1 MPPGSSHDYEH
12 DKVSPPASPAMSAA
26 DYDGVGVGSGG
37 AVSPVEE
44 VSPNVDSQNTTSPRQ
59 GSQIPVPRK
68 APPTGIPLQ
77 NRTQRAPPA
86 KAWTQNV
93 GKSPMMW
100 DKYSG
105 EPTLTGAGVPAQ
117 VKPGTAFNLRSQLRP
132 TGSRAY
138 QPPPADPEAQQKTT
152 FREKASRFAH
162 KNLTIDTRPPWKGA
176 SGRQAIVAPPEDNP
190 GQPLPVP
197 QRAPKRVQSPENTPQ
212 SGAPPTAVR
221 KVAASPETATV
232 ASPETTDTQKEAF
245 PPLEEH
251 PAYRNNPQE
260 IYASQGPPEVK
271 QTGYPSPV
279 SPTDVETTPTQT
291 SPEHDYATRTTDDI
305 ILPKRH
311 ESRRSPERES
321 NSRQSSQNHP
331 DPTSRFSWTT
341 TNTSTTYQHSPPPSP
356 PPPMPQAYAN
366 IYSQP
371 QSRTGSTARVP
382 LDTAPTVL
390 NRGHPTRRL
399 GDQSAGPPSPTFTL
413 RSISST
419 IRKPVPTYQ
428 PIQSGP
434 LPNWRDGITARNP
447 YSLRAP
453 SIAPSTM
460 STQAGDKSLPKTPG
474 ELNSV
479 DLVTALQA
487 QQDDLFNQR
496 SNIQRVIRD
505 LEKPEPQ
512 NPLVSDIRA
521 RREKEKK
528 LQALRVDL
536 DEVARLE
543 YDCGLRLHR
552 AWKRREREDPSAG
565 PSVLWVRRIASS

>member
-1 MPPGSSHDYEH
+1 MPKQTYHEG
-12 DKVSPPASPAMSAA
+12 VSPATSPGLPAQ
-26 DYDGVGVGSGG
+26 DYDGG
-37 AVSPVEE
+37 VSPVEE
-44 VSPNVDSQNTTSPRQ
+44 MSPNMDVQNAASLRQ
-59 GSQIPVPRK
+59 GSQIPIPRK
-68 APPTGIPLQ
+68 TTPAGMTAQ
-77 NRTQRAPPA
+77 NQAKRAPPA

-117 VKPGTAFNLRSQLRP
+117 VKPGSGFNLRSQLRP
-132 TGSRAY
+132 VNNKAY
-138 QPPPADPEAQQKTT
+138 QPPPTADSEAPQKTT

-197 QRAPKRVQSPENTPQ
+197 HRSTKRVKSPENTPQ
-212 SGAPPTAVR
+212 TGAPPTAVR
-221 KVAASPETATV
+221 KVDASPETARV
-232 ASPETTDTQKEAF
+232 ASPENMDTQE
-245 PPLEEH
+245 PH
-251 PAYRNNPQE
+251 PTGRSSPTQ
-260 IYASQGPPEVK
+260 IYASQGSPEFK

-279 SPTDVETTPTQT
+279 SPTDGGTTPTQA
-291 SPEHDYATRTTDDI
+291 SQEHAYTELTRTPEDI

-311 ESRRSPERES
+311 ESKRSPERDLH
-321 NSRQSSQNHP
+321 SRQSSQNHP

-356 PPPMPQAYAN
+356 PPPMPPAYAN
-366 IYSQP
+366 TYSP
-371 QSRTGSTARVP
+371 MPVEDVATARVP
-382 LDTAPTVL
+382 IDAAPTVL

-399 GDQSAGPPSPTFTL
+399 GDQSAGPPSPTFSM
-413 RSISST
+413 RSMSST
-419 IRKPVPTYQ
+419 VRKPVATEG
-428 PIQSGP
+428 PIPSLP
-434 LPNWRDGITARNP
+434 LPSWRDGITARNP
-447 YSLRAP
+447 HALRAP
-453 SIAPSTM
+453 SVAPSTT
-460 STQAGDKSLPKTPG
+460 STFADKTLPKTPS
-474 ELNSV
+474 ELASV
-479 DLVTALQA
+479 DLITALQA

-521 RREKEKK
+521 RREKEKR
-528 LQALRVDL
+528 LTALREDL

-552 AWKRREREDPSAG
+552 AWKRREREDPASG
-565 PSVLWVRRIASS
+565 PSVFWVRRVTSN

>member
-1 MPPGSSHDYEH
+1 MPPGPVQQHHDQ
-12 DKVSPPASPAMSAA
+12 VSPPTSPGLPAA
-26 DYDGVGVGSGG
+26 DYSGG
-37 AVSPVEE
+37 VSPVDE
-44 VSPNVDSQNTTSPRQ
+44 VSPKLDGPNTLSPRQ
-59 GSQIPVPRK
+59 ASHIPIPRK
-68 APPTGIPLQ
+68 ATPTGMAPQ
-77 NRTQRAPPA
+77 SAAQRAPPA

-117 VKPGTAFNLRSQLRP
+117 VKPGSTFNLRSQLRP
-132 TGSRAY
+132 TGNRAY
-138 QPPPADPEAQQKTT
+138 QPPPPADSEAPQKTT

-176 SGRQAIVAPPEDNP
+176 SGRQAIILPPEDNP

-197 QRAPKRVQSPENTPQ
+197 QRAPKRVQSPENTPR
-212 SGAPPTAVR
+212 SGTPPTAVR
-221 KVAASPETATV
+221 KTAASPETGKV
-232 ASPETTDTQKEAF
+232 ASPETMDTQDEQL
-245 PPLEEH
+245 PPLEQH
-251 PAYRNNPQE
+251 PALRNNPSE
-260 IYASQGPPEVK
+260 TYASQGSPEFK

-279 SPTDVETTPTQT
+279 SPSDENTTPTQT
-291 SPEHDYATRTTDDI
+291 NQEHHHAELTHPPEDI
-305 ILPKRH
+305 ILPKRR
-311 ESRRSPERES
+311 EVRRSSERES
-321 NSRQSSQNHP
+321 HSRQSSQNHQ

-356 PPPMPQAYAN
+356 PPPMPQSYAN
-366 IYSQP
+366 IYTSTTP
-371 QSRTGSTARVP
+371 GTTTARVP
-382 LDTAPTVL
+382 IDTAPTVL

-419 IRKPVPTYQ
+419 IRKPVANDQ
-428 PIQSGP
+428 PIQSVP
-434 LPNWRDGITARNP
+434 LPNWREGITARNP
-447 YSLRAP
+447 YSVRAP

-460 STQAGDKSLPKTPG
+460 STQAGDKCLPKTPG

-479 DLVTALQA
+479 DLVTTLQA

-496 SNIQRVIRD
+496 CNIQRVIRD

-512 NPLVSDIRA
+512 NPFVSDIRA

-528 LQALRVDL
+528 LQALKEDL

-565 PSVLWVRRIASS
+565 PSVLWVRRITSN

>member
-1 MPPGSSHDYEH
+1 MPPTSSHQDH
-12 DKVSPPASPAMSAA
+12 GQVSPPTSPGMPAI
-26 DYDGVGVGSGG
+26 DRSGN
-37 AVSPVEE
+37 VSPVEE
-44 VSPNVDSQNTTSPRQ
+44 MSPDVDGPNSMSPRQ

-68 APPTGIPLQ
+68 ATPSSKTPQ
-77 NRTQRAPPA
+77 NTAQRAPPA

-117 VKPGTAFNLRSQLRP
+117 VKPGSAFNLRSQLRP
-132 TGSRAY
+132 IGNKTY
-138 QPPPADPEAQQKTT
+138 QPPASADPEAPQKTT

-197 QRAPKRVQSPENTPQ
+197 QRAPKRVQSPESTPQ

-221 KVAASPETATV
+221 KMAASPETGNVAT
-232 ASPETTDTQKEAF
+232 PETMDTQEEAF

-251 PAYRNNPQE
+251 PAYRDH
-260 IYASQGPPEVK
+260 PPEVYAAAPGSPEFK

-279 SPTDVETTPTQT
+279 SPKDADSTPKQSQEDIHTDL
-291 SPEHDYATRTTDDI
+291 TRIPDDI
-305 ILPKRH
+305 ILPKRR
-311 ESRRSPERES
+311 ESRRSSERES
-321 NSRQSSQNHP
+321 HSRQSSSNHP
-331 DPTSRFSWTT
+331 DMTSRFSWTT

-356 PPPMPQAYAN
+356 PPPMPPAYAK
-366 IYSQP
+366 IYSATP
-371 QSRTGSTARVP
+371 TDTATVRVP

-413 RSISST
+413 RSMSST
-419 IRKPVPTYQ
+419 IRKPVANDP

-460 STQAGDKSLPKTPG
+460 STQPGDKSLPKTPG

-528 LQALRVDL
+528 LQALKEDL

-565 PSVLWVRRIASS
+565 PSVLWVRRITSNG